1 MAKSETNIAK
11 KVKFPYETSVARL
24 RGYSYYEK
32 LFMGD
37 HFNAFNI
44 KINSKEYNKAYA
56 QLRYV
61 CANFAGLISKVIA
74 DMLFSEPIKIKVPDG
89 DQEWMDAF
97 VQENKLDVLF
107 YENALSN
114 SYSGDQLFKLRIKD
128 GKKMFMSNCPPGI
141 YFPEINIF
149 DVDED
154 PEVKELAWAFKRE
167 NSVGKEQKYLRKEI
181 HHPKKIVNEIYLM
194 KGDTIEG
201 KTTFKAAGLKNI
213 KDSVITKIDKHLLV
227 HIPNWKTTTRF
238 WGISDYYDL
247 TSIFYGINNRLTKV
261 DNILDKHSDPLL
273 IVPPGILDKKGQVK
287 KGSLGVVEIK
297 NAEDGKPEYVVWDA
311 SLENAFKEI
320 DKLVDVFFMM
330 SETSPDILG
339 MGDGKVE
346 SGRALKLKL
355 LRTVAK
361 AARKRLYY
369 NHAIK
374 DILYRAQLLAKA
386 WKVGVGE
393 KNLKLK
399 GEAVMPELEWADGLP
414 QDLVEQIENENKR
427 IDAGTTTTVDAI
439 MRIDQVDE
447 DTAKRKAAEIKKE
460 KEVMMPQSTVAD
472 NPFNKV
478 KQVKKK
484 AEVKGAISKNGGT
497 K

>member
-1 MAKSETNIAK
+1 MATTAIVK
-11 KVKFPYETSVARL
+11 KKDPVFPYEDSKARL

-32 LFMGD
+32 LFLGD

-44 KINSKEYNKAYA
+44 RIDSKQYNKAYA
-56 QLRYV
+56 QLRYICV
-61 CANFAGLISKVIA
+61 NFAGLLSKVVA

-89 DQEWMDAF
+89 DQDWIDAF

-114 SYSGDQLFKLRIKD
+114 SYHGDELFKLRIKD
-128 GKKMFMSNCPPGI
+128 KKIIMSNTPPGL
-141 YFPEINIF
+141 YFPEYNRN
-149 DVDED
+149 DVGED
-154 PEVKELAWAFKRE
+154 PEVKELAWTFEVDNGTEVK
-167 NSVGKEQKYLRKEI
+167 KKYLRKEI
-181 HHPKKIVNEIYLM
+181 HFAGKVVNEIYLM
-194 KGDTIEG
+194 KEDKILG
-201 KTTFKAAGLKNI
+201 KTTFVAAGIDNMKN
-213 KDSVITKIDKHLLV
+213 VINTKINKHLLI

-238 WGISDYYDL
+238 WGLSDYYDL
-247 TSIFYGINNRLTKV
+247 TSVFYAINNRVTKV

-273 IVPPGILDKKGQVK
+273 LLPPGILDKKGNVK
-287 KGSLGVVEIK
+287 KSGLGVIEIQ
-297 NAEDGKPEYVVWDA
+297 NTEDGKPEYVVWDA

-320 DKLVDVFFMM
+320 DKLVEIFFMM

-339 MGDGKVE
+339 MGQGKAE

-374 DILYRAQLLAKA
+374 DVIYRAQLLSKA
-386 WKVGVGE
+386 WNIGVGE

-399 GEAVMPELEWADGLP
+399 GEVVMPELDWADGLP

-447 DTAKRKAAEIKKE
+447 ETAKQKAAEIKKE
-460 KEVMMPQSTVAD
+460 KEVMMPQTTVGN
-472 NPFNKV
+472 NPFK
-478 KQVKKK
+478 KIQQVKKK
-484 AEVKGAISKNGGT
+484 AEVKGAISKEGGT
-497 K
+497 KR